1 MKSSEIHPGF
11 LEAKS
16 REPSILF
23 IAAFLNAETKRSRCF
38 SSHQTNHDQAELKK
52 KTEGISLQGGN
63 YRKLIGGDPLNKTS
77 DTPTADPLDA
87 TSGTHAGDP
96 FIATSG
102 TDAQAHKVVMILIR
116 VEGSFR

>member
-1 MKSSEIHPGF
+1 M
-11 LEAKS
+11 
-16 REPSILF
+16 
-23 IAAFLNAETKRSRCF
+23 
-38 SSHQTNHDQAELKK
+38 
-52 KTEGISLQGGN
+52 
-63 YRKLIGGDPLNKTS
+63 NKTS